1 MAVDVV
7 RDQKTRLERYAELA
21 VHVGANVEEGQV
33 VTIGALVEHAELA
46 RALARAA
53 YEAGARYVEVFYRDA
68 HVRRA
73 MIEAAPA
80 ETLSWSPPWLLE
92 RMRYLGDEHS
102 AQIAISGDPDPDL
115 LADLDP
121 KRVGSAYMKDLAE
134 LNLKYTVQRA
144 NNWTIVAMP
153 NEGWAE
159 KVFGEPDVER
169 LWDAVAYAVRLEEPD
184 PVAAWEEH
192 VQMLDRRA
200 QALNRSK
207 FDAVRFRGPGTDLTI
222 GLLPDSVWACA
233 LFDTA
238 WGRRHIPNM
247 PTEEV
252 FTTPDYRRTEGTVRS
267 TRPLP
272 LNGTV
277 VNDLELTF
285 ENGRVV
291 GVSASTGKDVAE
303 AQLDLDEGA
312 RALGEIALVDGSS
325 LVGKTGIIFYDV
337 LFDENATCHIAY
349 GKGLDFGVEGAA
361 EAQLSPEESRA
372 RGINYSMVN
381 TDFMIGGPEVSVDG
395 VTSDGAEVPIIRDD
409 TFILE

>member
-1 MAVDVV
+1 VAVDVE
-7 RDQKTRLERYAELA
+7 QKTRLERYADLA
-21 VHVGANVEEGQV
+21 VRVGANVEEGQIV
-33 VTIGALVEHAELA
+33 AVGALVAHAELA
-46 RALARAA
+46 RAVARAA
-53 YEAGARYVEVFYRDA
+53 YEAGAKYVDVIYRDA

-73 MIEAAPA
+73 MIEAAPE
-80 ETLSWSPPWLLE
+80 ETLSWSAPWLLE
-92 RMRYLGDEHS
+92 RMRYLGDEQS
-102 AQIAISGDPDPDL
+102 AQIAISGDPEPDL

-121 KRVGSAYMKDLAE
+121 RRVGNAYPRELAE
-134 LNLKYTVQRA
+134 LNLKYTVQRT

-153 NEGWAE
+153 NEGWAQ

-169 LWDAVAYAVRLEEPD
+169 LWDAVAYAVRLDEPD
-184 PVAAWEEH
+184 PVAAWDEH
-192 VQMLDRRA
+192 VQMLNVRA
-200 QALNRSK
+200 DALNRRK

-233 LFDTA
+233 LFETA

-252 FTTPDYRRTEGTVRS
+252 FTTPDYHRTEGTVRS

-277 VNDLELTF
+277 VSDLELTF
-285 ENGRVV
+285 QNGRVV
-291 GVSASTGKDVAE
+291 NVNASTGKEVVE

-312 RALGEIALVDGSS
+312 RALGEVALVDGSS
-325 LVGKTGIIFYDV
+325 LVGKTGITFYDV

-349 GKGLDFGVEGAA
+349 GKGLDFGVGGTYEG
-361 EAQLSPEESRA
+361 EFSPEETKA
-372 RGINYSMVN
+372 RGINYSMVH

>member
-1 MAVDVV
+1 MAVDVGTGT
-7 RDQKTRLERYAELA
+7 KTRLERYADLA
-21 VHVGANVEEGQV
+21 VRVGANVEEGQIL
-33 VTIGALVEHAELA
+33 TIGALVEHAELA
-46 RALARAA
+46 RALARAG
-53 YEAGARYVEVFYRDA
+53 YEAGAKYVDVFYRDA
-68 HVRRA
+68 HVRKA
-73 MIEAAPA
+73 LIADAPE
-80 ETLSWSPPWLLE
+80 ETLSWTPPWLLE
-92 RMRYLGDEHS
+92 RMRVLGDGQS
-102 AQIAISGDPDPDL
+102 AQIAISGDPEPDL

-121 KRVGSAYMKDLAE
+121 QRVGKAYMKELAE
-134 LNLKYTVQRA
+134 LNLMYTVQRA

-169 LWDAVAYAVRLEEPD
+169 LWEAVAYAVRLDEPD

-192 VQMLDRRA
+192 VQMLNTRA
-200 QALNRSK
+200 EALNRSK

-222 GLLPDSVWACA
+222 GLLDKSVWACA
-233 LFDTA
+233 LFETA

-252 FTTPDYRRTEGTVRS
+252 FTTPDYKRAEGTVRS

-285 ENGRVV
+285 ENGKVTSV
-291 GVSASTGKDVAE
+291 NASSGKEVIE

-312 RALGEIALVDGSS
+312 RSLGEVALVDGSS
-325 LVGKTGIIFYDV
+325 LVGKTGITFYDV
-337 LFDENATCHIAY
+337 LFDENATCHIAL
-349 GKGLDFGVEGAA
+349 GKGLDFGVVGAS
-361 EAQLSPEESRA
+361 EAGLSPEESQEW
-372 RGINYSMVN
+372 GINYSMIH

-395 VTSDGAEVPIIRDD
+395 ITSDGAEVPIIRDD

>member
-1 MAVDVV
+1 MAVDVE
-7 RDQKTRLERYAELA
+7 QKTRLERYAELA
-21 VHVGANVEEGQV
+21 VRVGANVDEGQI
-33 VTIGALVEHAELA
+33 VTIGALVEHAPLA

-73 MIEAAPA
+73 MIEAAP
-80 ETLSWSPPWLLE
+80 EEILSWSPPWLLE
-92 RMRYLGDEHS
+92 RMKELGERKS
-102 AQIAISGDPDPDL
+102 AQIAISGDPEPNL

-121 KRVGSAYMKDLAE
+121 KRVGSTYMRELAE
-134 LNLKYTVQRA
+134 LSLRYTVQRA

-159 KVFGEPDVER
+159 QVFGEPDVDR

-184 PVAAWEEH
+184 PVAAWEDH
-192 VQMLDRRA
+192 VAMLDRRA

-207 FDAVRFRGPGTDLTI
+207 FDAVRFRGPGTDLTV

-233 LFDTA
+233 LFETA

-252 FTTPDYRRTEGTVRS
+252 FTTPDYGRTEGMVRS

-277 VNDLELTF
+277 VHDLELTF

-291 GVSASTGKDVAE
+291 NVNASAGKEVIE

-312 RALGEIALVDGSS
+312 RALGEVALVDGSS
-325 LVGKTGIIFYDV
+325 LVGKTGITFYDV

-361 EAQLSPEESRA
+361 EAELSPEESRE
-372 RGINYSMVN
+372 RGINYSAVH

>member
-1 MAVDVV
+1 MAVDVET
-7 RDQKTRLERYAELA
+7 KTRLERYAELA
-21 VHVGANVEEGQV
+21 VRVGANVEEGQILTV
-33 VTIGALVEHAELA
+33 GALIEHAPLA
-46 RALARAA
+46 RAIARAG
-53 YEAGARYVEVFYRDA
+53 YQAGARYVDVWYRDA
-68 HVRRA
+68 HVRRS
-73 MIEAAPA
+73 MIELAPE
-80 ETLSWSPPWLLE
+80 ETLSWSPPWMLE
-92 RMRYLGDEHS
+92 RMKDLGEGHA
-102 AQIAISGDPDPDL
+102 AQVAISGDPEPDL

-121 KRVGSAYMKDLAE
+121 KRVGSTYPRKLAE
-134 LNLKYTVQRA
+134 LNLKYTVQRS

-169 LWDAVAYAVRLEEPD
+169 LWEAVAYAVRLEEPD
-184 PVAAWEEH
+184 PVAAWDEH
-192 VQMLDRRA
+192 VQRLNERA
-200 QALNRSK
+200 EALNRCK
-207 FDAVRFRGPGTDLTI
+207 FDAVRFHGPGTDLTV

-233 LFDTA
+233 LFETA

-272 LNGTV
+272 LNGKV
-277 VNDLELTF
+277 VDDLELTF

-291 GVSASTGKDVAE
+291 NVNASSGKEVVE

-312 RALGEIALVDGSS
+312 RALGEVALVDGTS
-325 LVGKTGIIFYDV
+325 LVGKTGVTFFDV

-349 GKGLDFGVEGAA
+349 GKGLDFGVEGASD
-361 EAQLSPEESRA
+361 AQLSPEESKA
-372 RGINYSMVN
+372 RGINYSMVH

-395 VTSDGAEVPIIRDD
+395 VTSDGAEVPIIHDD
-409 TFILE
+409 AFILE

>member
-1 MAVDVV
+1 MTPQERLEAYARLAVEIGLNLQPGQDLQVNCEPEHLDLARAVTAHAYRAGARWVDVYVNDPHV
-7 RDQKTRLERYAELA
+7 RKALVAAGPEESLQWTPLWLLTRLED
-21 VHVGANVEEGQV
+21 
-33 VTIGALVEHAELA
+33 LVERKGAALMLTGDADPEL
-46 RALARAA
+46 
-53 YEAGARYVEVFYRDA
+53 F
-68 HVRRA
+68 
-73 MIEAAPA
+73 
-80 ETLSWSPPWLLE
+80 
-92 RMRYLGDEHS
+92 
-102 AQIAISGDPDPDL
+102 
-115 LADLDP
+115 ADLDQE
-121 KRVGSAYMKDLAE
+121 RVGKARMLE
-134 LNLKYTVQRA
+134 LRRRYLEELSERRFA
-144 NNWTIVAMP
+144 WAIVGSP
-153 NEGWAE
+153 NPGWAE
-159 KVFGEPDVER
+159 AVFGEPDVER
-169 LWDAVAYAVRLEEPD
+169 LWEAVAYAVRLEEPD

-192 VQMLDRRA
+192 VQMLDQRA

-233 LFDTA
+233 LFETA

-312 RALGEIALVDGSS
+312 RALGEVALVDGSS

-372 RGINYSMVN
+372 RGINYSMVH

>member
-1 MAVDVV
+1 MAVDVEK
-7 RDQKTRLERYAELA
+7 KTRLERYAELA
-21 VHVGANVEEGQV
+21 VRVGANVEEGQILTV
-33 VTIGALVEHAELA
+33 GALIEHAPLA
-46 RALARAA
+46 RAIARAG
-53 YEAGARYVEVFYRDA
+53 YEAGARYVDVWYRDA
-68 HVRRA
+68 HVRRS
-73 MIEAAPA
+73 MIELAPE
-80 ETLSWSPPWLLE
+80 ETLSWSPPWMLE
-92 RMRYLGDEHS
+92 RMKDLGEGRA
-102 AQIAISGDPDPDL
+102 AQVAISGDPEPDL

-121 KRVGSAYMKDLAE
+121 KRVGSTYPRELAE

-192 VQMLDRRA
+192 VQRLNERA
-200 QALNRSK
+200 EALNRRK
-207 FDAVRFRGPGTDLTI
+207 FDAVRFHGPGTDLTV

-233 LFDTA
+233 LFETA

-272 LNGTV
+272 LNGKV
-277 VNDLELTF
+277 VDDLELTF

-291 GVSASTGKDVAE
+291 NVNASSGKEVVE

-312 RALGEIALVDGSS
+312 RALGEVALVDGTS
-325 LVGKTGIIFYDV
+325 LVGKTGVTFFDV

-361 EAQLSPEESRA
+361 EAQLGPEESKA
-372 RGINYSMVN
+372 RGINYSMVH
-381 TDFMIGGPEVSVDG
+381 TDFMIGGPEVSVYG
-395 VTSDGAEVPIIRDD
+395 VTSDGAEVPVIRDD
-409 TFILE
+409 TFVLE

>member
-1 MAVDVV
+1 MAVDVE
-7 RDQKTRLERYAELA
+7 QKTRLERYAELA
-21 VHVGANVEEGQV
+21 IRVGANVEEGQI
-33 VTIGALVEHAELA
+33 VTVGALIQHAELA

-53 YEAGARYVEVFYRDA
+53 YEAGARYVDVNYRDA

-73 MIEAAPA
+73 MIEAAPE
-80 ETLSWSPPWLLE
+80 ETLAWSPPWLLE
-92 RMRYLGDEHS
+92 RMRYLGEEHS
-102 AQIAISGDPDPDL
+102 AQIGISGDPEPDL
-115 LADLDP
+115 LSDLDP
-121 KRVGSAYMKDLAE
+121 KRVGSAYPKELAE

-169 LWDAVAYAVRLEEPD
+169 LWEAVAYAVRLEEPD
-184 PVAAWEEH
+184 PVAAWDEH

-200 QALNRSK
+200 QALNGRK
-207 FDAVRFRGPGTDLTI
+207 FEAVRFHGPGTDLTV

-233 LFDTA
+233 LFETA

-252 FTTPDYRRTEGTVRS
+252 FTTPDYRRTDGTVCS

-277 VNDLELTF
+277 VQDLELTF
-285 ENGRVV
+285 ENGRIVRVDASAGKEVV
-291 GVSASTGKDVAE
+291 E

-312 RALGEIALVDGSS
+312 RSLGEVALVDGSS
-325 LVGKTGIIFYDV
+325 LVGKTGITFYDV

-349 GKGLDFGVEGAA
+349 GKGLDFGVEGASD
-361 EAQLSPEESRA
+361 EHLSPEESKA
-372 RGINYSMVN
+372 RGINYSMVH
-381 TDFMIGGPEVSVDG
+381 TDFMIGGPDVSVDG
-395 VTSDGAEVPIIRDD
+395 VTADGAEVPIIRDD
-409 TFILE
+409 EFILE